1 MVKTDGSFAAIDIVC
16 FYHVTITAEPE
27 SKWPHYTRALIML
40 ALDSRHYF
48 QEIISCLERLQEVD
62 PLRRRYYQDQ
72 RSKLT
77 IEHLLEAAA
86 PDFRT
91 IDLSPHKLSRIYHR
105 QYLNICAEVKW

>member
-1 MVKTDGSFAAIDIVC
+1 
-16 FYHVTITAEPE
+16 
-27 SKWPHYTRALIML
+27 ML
-40 ALDSRHYF
+40 ALDSRRYF

-86 PDFRT
+86 PDFLT
-91 IDLSPHKLSRIYHR
+91 IDLSPHQLSRIYHR